1 MYICDSIPRG
11 TAVPLIG
18 TVTETPHTRAIA
30 DRADHIH
37 VGHGNGCSRLHRVAH
52 CCGESCCTRPKRCH
66 DQRSSGCQTCCWCCA
81 NDLIRTGANVEYM
94 TLRKLLGDE
103 LVLEQHERGTLQ
115 VVSLGAGMDSRAF
128 RLGLNDVT
136 FFEVDKPGLFDVKEP
151 LVSDVPQQCAARHT
165 VIGTVGIMDL
175 GASLRAAGFDSNRPT
190 TWLMEGIFPYLS
202 VPIMRQLASD
212 IGRLSAPGSA
222 LWGDG
227 FSKTSVDR
235 GMEFH
240 GVPFESG
247 FDDYD
252 ELFRLAGFD
261 DAKAV
266 DMSGV
271 HFDRQAK
278 AVRIDPAYVLT
289 PQRTHGREMCLMVRA
304 YKN

>member
-1 MYICDSIPRG
+1 MSAMAMDAHAY
-11 TAVPLIG
+11 TALPIAAA
-18 TVTETPHTRAIA
+18 RA
-30 DRADHIH
+30 
-37 VGHGNGCSRLHRVAH
+37 VAH
-52 CCGESCCTRPKRCH
+52 
-66 DQRSSGCQTCCWCCA
+66 DRSGAMISDPLAAKLVAGAGA

-103 LVLEQHERGTLQ
+103 LVLEQHELGTRQ
-115 VVSLGAGMDSRAF
+115 VVSIGAGMDSRAF

-151 LVSDVPQQCAARHT
+151 LVADVPRQCAARHT
-165 VIGTVGIMDL
+165 VIGTVGEMDL
-175 GASLRAAGFDSNRPT
+175 EVALRAAGFDSARPT
-190 TWLMEGIFPYLS
+190 TWLMEGLFPYLT

-266 DMSGV
+266 DMTGV
-271 HFDRQAK
+271 YLDRQAK
-278 AVRIDPAYVLT
+278 DVRIDPAYVLT
-289 PQRTHGREMCLMVRA
+289 PQRTRGRDMCLMVRA